1 MLTISFFNK
10 KKNRILAQALFW
22 ACLLGAMN
30 LMFVGMKLPP
40 SFLLRNIFTV
50 MSAIVL
56 ILLNTYFFV
65 PRFFYKKQYGAFIM
79 AVSVGLLG
87 MTLLGAALEFW
98 VMKDVQ
104 VPTPSISRLY
114 GAPIIRPPSMVFSP
128 RYFMGLVI
136 NTAVVMVSTVLESVQ
151 LHRQQE
157 QVASQITNEK
167 LATELKFLK
176 SQINPHFLFNVL
188 NNVYTLSII
197 KSEQTPDVVMKLS
210 EMLRYMLYQSG
221 YKWATLEQEIAYI
234 QNYIALQQLKDDEP
248 LSVELEI
255 AVQNPLAQ
263 IAPMLLIPFVENAF
277 KHSKIEDTRHGWI
290 KIGISEIDNHLDFW
304 ANNSLPVGEFT
315 KDATGGIGLSNV
327 HRRLELEYPEKHALD
342 ISQEAQSFHVHL
354 KMDLHD

>member
-1 MLTISFFNK
+1 MLTISFFSK
-10 KKNRILAQALFW
+10 KRNRVVAQALFW

-50 MSAIVL
+50 VSAIVL
-56 ILLNTYFFV
+56 ILLNAYFFV
-65 PRFFYKKQYGAFIM
+65 PRFFYKKQYGAFIL
-79 AVSVGLLG
+79 AVSVGLLA
-87 MTLLGAALEFW
+87 MTLLSAALEFW

-104 VPTPSISRLY
+104 IPLPNISPMY
-114 GAPIIRPPSMVFSP
+114 GAPIIRPPSMIFSP

-136 NTAVVMVSTVLESVQ
+136 YTAVVMVSTVLESVQ

-197 KSEQTPDVVMKLS
+197 KSDQTPDVVMKLS

-221 YKWATLEQEIAYI
+221 YKWVMLEQEIAYI

-248 LSVELEI
+248 FSVELEVS
-255 AVQNPLAQ
+255 VQNPLAQ

-290 KIGISEIDNHLDFW
+290 KIGIHEFGNQLDFR
-304 ANNSLPVGEFT
+304 ASNSLPVGEFT
-315 KDATGGIGLSNV
+315 KDVTGGIGLSNV
-327 HRRLELEYPEKHALD
+327 QRRLELEYPEKNSLT
-342 ISQEAQSFHVHL
+342 IQQEAQSFQVHL
-354 KMDLHD
+354 KMSLV